1 MQDKNPP
8 GKKIKWMNFWEDLL
22 GATPNPFGGE
32 AVVQNERSRDPKPLR
47 GYGIQVGLPADK
59 GAAVF
64 QLSFAIRA
72 QENSFFKFQIFYLFS
87 IFSSCS
93 RHFRF
98 RCLPLKSPNFWCST
112 KNFFFFLSQMTWL
125 LTMILSQ
132 VSSIWTSI
140 DEVVIKMLVRKFCI
154 FGFLNFEFRTHG
166 YRIIKKIKNNFFHMK
181 KIKFVAKFG
190 RRQK

>member
-112 KNFFFFLSQMTWL
+112 KNFFFFWVKWHDFWPWFWAKYPQYGPPLMKWLSKCW
-125 LTMILSQ
+125 
-132 VSSIWTSI
+132 
-140 DEVVIKMLVRKFCI
+140 
-154 FGFLNFEFRTHG
+154 
-166 YRIIKKIKNNFFHMK
+166 
-181 KIKFVAKFG
+181 
-190 RRQK
+190 